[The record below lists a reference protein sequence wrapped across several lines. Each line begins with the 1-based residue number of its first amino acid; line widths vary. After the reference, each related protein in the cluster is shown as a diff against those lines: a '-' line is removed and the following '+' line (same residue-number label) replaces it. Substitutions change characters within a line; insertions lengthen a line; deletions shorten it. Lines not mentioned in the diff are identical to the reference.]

1 MKHLKDNLLVQFSIA
16 SFLIIGMLAITL
28 SVVIATQLDH
38 NIEHLREHRAAMMAG
53 TMIKDVDHFSIPSIS
68 ADVRTLQIKTL
79 GIIAASFF
87 VLFRIVW
94 RAGLNRVAW
103 LEYHHQPETAVGGR

>member
-28 SVVIATQLDH
+28 SVVIATQLEH

-87 VLFRIVW
+87 VLYGGLVLIVW
-94 RAGLNRVAW
+94 RGWNTITSQKRRL
-103 LEYHHQPETAVGGR
+103 